1 MERIDRFLREREV
14 LEATSLGRSTLWRL
28 VKDQKFPPPTRL
40 TANRVGWRESELSSW
55 LADPTGWRP
64 PGQVGATICRTQ

>member
-1 MERIDRFLREREV
+1 MTAMLDRFLRERDV

-28 VKDQKFPPPTRL
+28 VKEKRFPSPTQL

-55 LADPTGWRP
+55 MSNPSGWRP
-64 PGQVGATICRTQ
+64 PK